1 MQKIIGIISVV
12 IGMLLLVWGHDMA
25 ESIGSQVQ
33 QIFTGAP
40 TDRAMYFYIAGV
52 ALVIF
57 GMFQI
62 FWPVKPKKF

>member
-1 MQKIIGIISVV
+1 MKKIIGVISLV
-12 IGMLLLVWGHDMA
+12 IGVLLLFWAHNMA

-40 TDRAMYFYIAGV
+40 TDRATYFYIAGV

-57 GMFQI
+57 GLFQVL
-62 FWPVKPKKF
+62 WPAKLK